1 MTKVGTG
8 RYMYMYLAL
17 FFFFLS
23 FCTVPYLCT
32 ESLVYYL
39 THLEGRVGLRCWSF
53 SFFLSFL
60 MEWNGAVPRLVLG
73 GRYSTG
79 MVRLLSFRLL
89 LHVLADGLHVLENYL
104 ALVVG

>member
-1 MTKVGTG
+1 
-8 RYMYMYLAL
+8 
-17 FFFFLS
+17 
-23 FCTVPYLCT
+23 
-32 ESLVYYL
+32 
-39 THLEGRVGLRCWSF
+39 
-53 SFFLSFL
+53 

-73 GRYSTG
+73 GIVWYS